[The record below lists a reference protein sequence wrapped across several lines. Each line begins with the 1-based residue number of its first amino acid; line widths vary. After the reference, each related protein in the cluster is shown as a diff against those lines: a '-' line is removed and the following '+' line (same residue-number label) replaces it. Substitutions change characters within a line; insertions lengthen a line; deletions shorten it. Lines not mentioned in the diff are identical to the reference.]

1 MNTSTISN
9 KCLFCSEGLP
19 FIHNFYK
26 VISDGLEKRSNEYDA
41 ILNLLIGKNLIPV
54 DVGGV

>member
-41 ILNLLIGKNLIPV
+41 IFKFMIGKNLIP
-54 DVGGV
+54 